1 MFTNDVMP
9 IKVRWFYAVGPMD
22 YRGLSKTNVAGG

>member
-9 IKVRWFYAVGPMD
+9 VKVRWFYAAGPMD
-22 YRGLSKTNVAGG
+22 YRGLYKANVA

>member
-9 IKVRWFYAVGPMD
+9 IKARFFYAVGPID
-22 YRGLSKTNVAGG
+22 WRGFFKHNV